1 MFTHKYTYERG
12 NVGEVEAQFLV
23 EIYEGIGCE
32 EVHEICLSQTD
43 VYMQKFYLMEN
54 GKIIEIEIGLNTD
67 ELEWKCDG
75 VELTKEKAMLEIE
88 REISCYDMFE
98 QARIDKGGM
107 FKEKANKFLT
117 VLREKESA

>member
-1 MFTHKYTYERG
+1 
-12 NVGEVEAQFLV
+12 
-23 EIYEGIGCE
+23 
-32 EVHEICLSQTD
+32 D

-54 GKIIEIEIGLNTD
+54 GKIIEIEIGLDSD

-75 VELTKEKAMLEIE
+75 VEITKEKSMLEIE

-98 QARIDKGGM
+98 QARIDKGWM

-117 VLREKESA
+117 ALRERESA

>member
-1 MFTHKYTYERG
+1 MFTHKNTYERG
-12 NVGEVEAQFLV
+12 SLEETEVQFLT
-23 EIYEGIGCE
+23 EIYEGMGCE
-32 EVHEICLSQTD
+32 ETHEICLSQTD

-75 VELTKEKAMLEIE
+75 IELIKEKAMLEIE

-98 QARIDKGGM
+98 QARIDKGWM
-107 FKEKANKFLT
+107 FKEKAHKFLAI
-117 VLREKESA
+117 LRERESA

>member
-1 MFTHKYTYERG
+1 MK
-12 NVGEVEAQFLV
+12 VGGGGKVESQFLV
-23 EIYEGIGCE
+23 EIYEGMGCE

-67 ELEWKCDG
+67 ELEWRCDG
-75 VELTKEKAMLEIE
+75 VELTKEKAILEIE
-88 REISCYDMFE
+88 HEISCYDMFQ
-98 QARIDKGGM
+98 QARIDKGWM

>member
-1 MFTHKYTYERG
+1 MFTHKNTYERG
-12 NVGEVEAQFLV
+12 SLEETEVQFLA
-23 EIYEGIGCE
+23 EIYEGMGCE
-32 EVHEICLSQTD
+32 EIHEICLSQTD

-54 GKIIEIEIGLNTD
+54 GKIIEIEIGLDTN

-75 VELTKEKAMLEIE
+75 IELTKEKAMLEIE
-88 REISCYDMFE
+88 HEISCYDMFQ
-98 QARIDKGGM
+98 QARIDKGWM

>member
-1 MFTHKYTYERG
+1 M
-12 NVGEVEAQFLV
+12 GEVESQFLV
-23 EIYEGIGCE
+23 EIYEGMGCE
-32 EVHEICLSQTD
+32 EVREICLSQTD

-54 GKIIEIEIGLNTD
+54 GKIIEIEIGLDSD

-75 VELTKEKAMLEIE
+75 VEITKEKSMLEIE

-98 QARIDKGGM
+98 QARIDKGWM

-117 VLREKESA
+117 ALRERESA